1 MLPYQNEDM
10 PGMIE
15 SGMRDTY
22 EERFLDPINRIFS
35 YAYKQDFKNYAEN
48 EIPKF
53 VSLDSLRE
61 EAIDPKRLID
71 KAVKTEVISTDMLTD
86 NVLHKK
92 MDRIAAIK
100 NTNYLKNW
108 KKRTG
113 KRCHRDTWD

>member
-1 MLPYQNEDM
+1 
-10 PGMIE
+10 
-15 SGMRDTY
+15 MRDTY

-61 EAIDPKRLID
+61 EAIDPLNRLID
-71 KAVKTEVISTDMLTD
+71 KAVKTEVISTDMFLLTD

-92 MDRIAAIK
+92 MDS
-100 NTNYLKNW
+100 
-108 KKRTG
+108 
-113 KRCHRDTWD
+113 